1 MYGVGEKNSKDFE
14 NICHPEAKP
23 KALKRFF
30 ADAQNDVKCH
40 CEGATHVGMCDS
52 FGRTYACHCEER
64 SDVAIA
70 MSINNYEILKRVQD
84 DKLMSEAYI
93 NALKDY
99 KKKAAFTL
107 AEVLITLG
115 IIGVV
120 AAMTI
125 PTLISNYQEK
135 QTVSQLTKVY
145 ATLTS
150 AYQMMQAEYGPITTW
165 GMKNTNTGEVDEE
178 GNPIYDFS
186 AQNLIAERL
195 KKYLKVAKVCE
206 VGKVCHPGAW
216 YTLDGVKRSEANKVA
231 ENTSDNSVES
241 RFFLQDGTHI
251 QFGWFSGS
259 RGSIIAVLPVGSK
272 DMISGKNLFY
282 FKMDDKGLRPY
293 GLKEEDINSTS
304 SFERG
309 CDPAYVNVASG
320 QGCAAWVIYNKN
332 LDYLHCREELSWDG
346 KHSCDD

>member
-1 MYGVGEKNSKDFE
+1 MVSKTYSPSEMYGVGEKNSKDFE

-23 KALKRFF
+23 KDLKRFF

-40 CEGATHVGMCDS
+40 CEGATHVGMCDNV
-52 FGRTYACHCEER
+52 RRC
-64 SDVAIA
+64 
-70 MSINNYEILKRVQD
+70 
-84 DKLMSEAYI
+84 
-93 NALKDY
+93 
-99 KKKAAFTL
+99 AFTL
-107 AEVLITLG
+107 AEVLITLA

-125 PTLISNYQEK
+125 PTLIADYQEK

-206 VGKVCHPGAW
+206 VGKVCHAGAW
-216 YTLDGVKRSEANKVA
+216 YTLDGVKRSEANAIA
-231 ENTSDNSVES
+231 ENTGDNSVES

-251 QFGWFSGS
+251 QFGWFNGS
-259 RGSIIAVLPVGSK
+259 NCAIIVVLPGSK
-272 DMISGKNLFY
+272 DKISGKNLFY
-282 FKMDDKGLRPY
+282 FRMNDKGLTPY
-293 GLKEEDINSTS
+293 GLKGEAVNSSS

-309 CDPAYVNVASG
+309 CDPAYVDVSSG
-320 QGCAAWVIYNKN
+320 QGCTAWVIYNKN

>member
-1 MYGVGEKNSKDFE
+1 MVSKTYSPSEMYGVGEKNSKDFE

-23 KALKRFF
+23 KDLKRFF

-40 CEGATHVGMCDS
+40 CEGATHVGMCDNV
-52 FGRTYACHCEER
+52 RRC
-64 SDVAIA
+64 
-70 MSINNYEILKRVQD
+70 
-84 DKLMSEAYI
+84 
-93 NALKDY
+93 
-99 KKKAAFTL
+99 AFTL
-107 AEVLITLG
+107 AEVLITLA

-125 PTLISNYQEK
+125 PTLIADYQEK

-186 AQNLIAERL
+186 AQDLIAERL

-272 DMISGKNLFY
+272 DRISGKNLFY